1 VATAAADFLATRQ
14 VSPELV
20 LVDPALGEELRLS
33 LDNPPASTAVAV
45 HVVSIPPA
53 DLERDETV
61 VVEVAAAAAESS
73 SDVDASGLIVG
84 AIDDNADEPET
95 TPASPAPPTAVS
107 SSVDDE
113 ARTAP
118 PDHGDTSDLIVGS
131 ADDAAH
137 GSEAASGYP
146 SLPAPE
152 DAEVDPMEA
161 AEAALREIRARM
173 TIDAPETRR
182 LVRTRFT
189 VALGGSAL
197 CAVAALVAHVHYGIA
212 QLPV

>member
-1 VATAAADFLATRQ
+1 MATAAADFLATRQ

-20 LVDPALGEELRLS
+20 LVDAALGEELRLS
-33 LDNPPASTAVAV
+33 LDTPPVPCTVAA
-45 HVVSIPPA
+45 HVVSVPPA
-53 DLERDETV
+53 DLERDEAV
-61 VVEVAAAAAESS
+61 VVEVAVAAAESS

-84 AIDDNADEPET
+84 AIDDDARKPERT
-95 TPASPAPPTAVS
+95 AASPSPPTAVS
-107 SSVDDE
+107 SSVDGHPR
-113 ARTAP
+113 AVA
-118 PDHGDTSDLIVGS
+118 PDHGDTADLIVGW
-131 ADDAAH
+131 ADETAH

-173 TIDAPETRR
+173 TTDAPETRR
-182 LVRTRFT
+182 VFRTRFT

-197 CAVAALVAHVHYGIA
+197 CAVAALAVHVHYGIA

>member
-1 VATAAADFLATRQ
+1 MATAAADFLATRQ

-20 LVDPALGEELRLS
+20 LVDAALGEELRLS
-33 LDNPPASTAVAV
+33 LDSPPASTAVAA
-45 HVVSIPPA
+45 HVVSLPPA

-61 VVEVAAAAAESS
+61 VVGVAAAAAEAP

-84 AIDDNADEPET
+84 AIDDHAEEPET
-95 TPASPAPPTAVS
+95 TAASPSPPTAPS
-107 SSVDDE
+107 SSVDDD
-113 ARTAP
+113 ARPAE

-131 ADDAAH
+131 TEDATH

-152 DAEVDPMEA
+152 DADVDPMEA

-173 TIDAPETRR
+173 TVDVPETRR
-182 LVRTRFT
+182 LFRTRFT

-197 CAVAALVAHVHYGIA
+197 CAVATLVAHVHYGIA